1 MNNMKL
7 NKKIITLT
15 MGGIALVLLLVIL
28 STIGSVNLSLGEI
41 FSALINNDNKMV
53 TTIVYKMRLPRNI
66 LAALVGANLAVSGL
80 LLQKLT
86 GRPRNNRCFNRG
98 KCYGGN
104 NTFIITS
111 LH

>member
-28 STIGSVNLSLGEI
+28 STIGSVNLSFGEI
-41 FSALINNDNKMV
+41 FIALINNDNKMV

-80 LLQKLT
+80 LLPFHLLLLEFIMFYLESRLT
-86 GRPRNNRCFNRG
+86 EFP
-98 KCYGGN
+98 
-104 NTFIITS
+104 S
-111 LH
+111 LGFWILQ

>member
-41 FSALINNDNKMV
+41 FSALINNDNK
-53 TTIVYKMRLPRNI
+53 IEFLGI
-66 LAALVGANLAVSGL
+66 GFL
-80 LLQKLT
+80 
-86 GRPRNNRCFNRG
+86 RNNSKTKKNKNRLI
-98 KCYGGN
+98 KAFE
-104 NTFIITS
+104 NT
-111 LH
+111 

>member
-66 LAALVGANLAVSGL
+66 LAALVGAN
-80 LLQKLT
+80 
-86 GRPRNNRCFNRG
+86 FNRG